1 MPDMRPQEPS
11 RGGASERCIYVH
23 ACLCDS
29 CQKKQ
34 IIRAS
39 SIDDGL
45 VWLICC
51 VMNARL
57 VERLTCLL
65 EEGEIDE
72 SKVVPWTK

>member
-1 MPDMRPQEPS
+1 MRL
-11 RGGASERCIYVH
+11 R
-23 ACLCDS
+23 ACFCDTR
-29 CQKKQ
+29 QKKQ
-34 IIRAS
+34 IIRAC

-45 VWLICC
+45 VRLICC
-51 VMNARL
+51 VMDARL